1 LTNDQ
6 QGTSSTVSLDFLSP
20 KTTRKH
26 EEVDD
31 FLLSLDPEQIKEY
44 NLLTGWGYKFDEI
57 KTTLI
62 QHKDIEFNK
71 KGTPYLASLQQ
82 ESGEHSMAQS
92 SENSSAKKISVK
104 KRPVKPSSRLH
115 GKIKIPTFVPGD
127 FKFMNKA
134 KALHEYLFSE
144 EGQEEC
150 GQ

>member
-1 LTNDQ
+1 MIYNELTQMGDEFDQ
-6 QGTSSTVSLDFLSP
+6 I
-20 KTTRKH
+20 KTALIEH
-26 EEVDD
+26 EE
-31 FLLSLDPEQIKEY
+31 F
-44 NLLTGWGYKFDEI
+44 
-57 KTTLI
+57 
-62 QHKDIEFNK
+62 EFNK
-71 KGTPYLASLQQ
+71 NATPYLTSLQQ

-115 GKIKIPTFVPGD
+115 GKIMIPTFVPGD

-134 KALHEYLFSE
+134 KALHEYLFSK